1 MRIHSG
7 RVQIDAA
14 MQLRRK
20 ENSREKQ
27 GQKIEWLGF
36 KRQF

>member
-1 MRIHSG
+1 
-7 RVQIDAA
+7 